1 MTLPTS
7 MTCIEIAEPGGPEV
21 LTPKTRPLPS
31 IGASEVLIKVSA
43 AGINRPDVFQRQ
55 GGYPPPP
62 GASDIPGLEVAGEVV
77 CRGAEVQAPR
87 LGDSVCALLSGGGYA
102 EYAVAEAS
110 LCLPI
115 PGVLSCQEAAA
126 LPETCFTVW
135 HNVFERAGLQPGE
148 VFLVHGGTSGIGTTA
163 IQMARAFGARVF
175 ATAGS
180 AEKCR
185 VCLDLGAEQAF
196 NYHEEDFVAGIK
208 KASGGANV
216 ILDMIGGDYIQ
227 KNIRACAFQGRI
239 VSIAFLR
246 GSKAEVDF
254 NPVMLKQLVLT
265 GSTLRSQPVTNKA
278 RIANALRERV
288 WPLLASGAIKPLIH
302 ATYPLDQASESHR
315 LMESNAHIG
324 KILLLPGAQDN
335 E

>member
-7 MTCIEIAEPGGPEV
+7 MQCIEIAEAGGPEV
-21 LTPKTRPLPS
+21 LTPGTRAVPELE
-31 IGASEVLIKVSA
+31 ANQVLIKVTA

-62 GASDIPGLEVAGEVV
+62 GASDIPGLEVSGEVMA
-77 CRGAEVQAPR
+77 CGAEVKDIQV
-87 LGDSVCALLSGGGYA
+87 GDPVCALLSGGGYA
-102 EYAVAEAS
+102 QYAIAEAS
-110 LCLPI
+110 LCLPV
-115 PGVLSCQEAAA
+115 PGALSCQDAAA

-135 HNVFERAGLQPGE
+135 HNVFERAGLQSGE

-180 AEKCR
+180 AEKCQ

-196 NYHEEDFVAGIK
+196 NYHEQDFVAAIK
-208 KASGGANV
+208 AASGGANV

-278 RIANALRERV
+278 RIAAALREQV
-288 WPLLASGAIKPLIH
+288 WPLLADGAIKPLIH
-302 ATYPLDQASESHR
+302 ATFPLNQASDSHR

-324 KILLLPGAQDN
+324 KILLLP
-335 E
+335 

>member
-1 MTLPTS
+1 MTLPIS
-7 MTCIEIAEPGGPEV
+7 MKCIEITKAGGPEV
-21 LTPKTRPLPS
+21 LTPTTRPLPE
-31 IGASEVLIKVSA
+31 IGASQVLIQVTA

-62 GASDIPGLEVAGEVV
+62 GASDIPGLEVAGKVV
-77 CRGAEVQAPR
+77 CCGSEVKDIQV
-87 LGDSVCALLSGGGYA
+87 GDSVCALLNGGGYA

-115 PGVLSCQEAAA
+115 PSALSCQDGAA

-135 HNVFERAGLQPGE
+135 HNVFERAGLQSGE

-180 AEKCR
+180 AEKCQ
-185 VCLDLGAEQAF
+185 VCVDLGAEQAF

-208 KASGGANV
+208 DVAGGANV

-246 GSKAEVDF
+246 GSKTEVDF

-265 GSTLRSQPVTNKA
+265 GSTLRSQPVANKA
-278 RIANALRERV
+278 RIAAALREQV
-288 WPLLASGAIKPLIH
+288 WPLLTDGSIKPLIH
-302 ATYPLDQASESHR
+302 ATFPLDQASESHR

-324 KILLLPGAQDN
+324 KILLLP
-335 E
+335 

>member
-7 MTCIEIAEPGGPEV
+7 MKCIEITEPGGPEV
-21 LTPKTRPLPS
+21 LTPRMRPLPD
-31 IGASEVLIKVSA
+31 IEAHQVLIKVVA
-43 AGINRPDVFQRQ
+43 TGINRPDIFQRQ

-77 CRGAEVQAPR
+77 RCGAEVPEIGV
-87 LGDSVCALLSGGGYA
+87 GDSVCALLSGGGYA

-115 PGVLSCQEAAA
+115 PSTLSCRDAAA

-135 HNVFERAGLQPGE
+135 HNVFERAALQSGE
-148 VFLVHGGTSGIGTTA
+148 VLLVHGGTSGIGTTA
-163 IQMARAFGARVF
+163 IQIARAFGARVF

-180 AEKCR
+180 DEKCQT
-185 VCLDLGAEQAF
+185 CLDLGAEQAF

-208 KASGGANV
+208 DASGGANV

-265 GSTLRSQPVTNKA
+265 GSTLRSQPVANKA
-278 RIANALRERV
+278 RIATALREHV
-288 WPLLASGAIKPLIH
+288 WPLLASGAVKPLIY
-302 ATYPLDQASESHR
+302 ATYPLDLASESHR

-324 KILLLPGAQDN
+324 KILLLPQANSD

>member
-1 MTLPTS
+1 MTLPAS
-7 MTCIEIAEPGGPEV
+7 MKCIEITKAGGPEV
-21 LTPKTRPLPS
+21 LTPTTRPLPD
-31 IGASEVLIKVSA
+31 IGGNQVLIQVTA

-62 GASDIPGLEVAGEVV
+62 GASDIPGLEVAGKVV
-77 CRGAEVQAPR
+77 CCGSEVKDIQV
-87 LGDSVCALLSGGGYA
+87 GDSVCALLNGGGYA

-115 PGVLSCQEAAA
+115 PSALTCQDGAA

-135 HNVFERAGLQPGE
+135 HNVFERAGLQSGE

-180 AEKCR
+180 TEKCQ
-185 VCLDLGAEQAF
+185 VCVDLGAEQAF
-196 NYHEEDFVAGIK
+196 NYHEEDFVAGVK
-208 KASGGANV
+208 DVAGGANV

-246 GSKAEVDF
+246 GSKTEVDF

-265 GSTLRSQPVTNKA
+265 GSTLRSQPLANKA
-278 RIANALRERV
+278 RIAAALREQV
-288 WPLLASGAIKPLIH
+288 WPLLTDGTIKPLIH
-302 ATYPLDQASESHR
+302 ATFPLDQASESHR

-324 KILLLPGAQDN
+324 KILLLP
-335 E
+335 

>member
-7 MTCIEIAEPGGPEV
+7 MQCIEIAEAGGPEV
-21 LTPKTRPLPS
+21 LTPGTRAVPEPE
-31 IGASEVLIKVSA
+31 ANQVLIKVTA

-62 GASDIPGLEVAGEVV
+62 GASDIPGLEVSGEVMA
-77 CRGAEVQAPR
+77 CGAEVEDIQV
-87 LGDSVCALLSGGGYA
+87 GDPVCALLSGGGYA
-102 EYAVAEAS
+102 QYAIAEAS
-110 LCLPI
+110 LCLPV
-115 PGVLSCQEAAA
+115 PGALSCQDAAA

-135 HNVFERAGLQPGE
+135 HNVFERAGLQSGE

-180 AEKCR
+180 AEKCQ

-196 NYHEEDFVAGIK
+196 NYHEQDFVAGIK
-208 KASGGANV
+208 AASGGANV

-278 RIANALRERV
+278 RIAAALREQV
-288 WPLLASGAIKPLIH
+288 WPLLADGAIKPLIH
-302 ATYPLDQASESHR
+302 ATFPLNEASDSHR

-324 KILLLPGAQDN
+324 KILLLP
-335 E
+335 

>member
-7 MTCIEIAEPGGPEV
+7 MQCIEIAEAGGPEV
-21 LTPKTRPLPS
+21 LTPGTRAVPELE
-31 IGASEVLIKVSA
+31 ANQVLIKVTA

-62 GASDIPGLEVAGEVV
+62 GASDIPGLEVSGEVMA
-77 CRGAEVQAPR
+77 CGAEVEDIQV
-87 LGDSVCALLSGGGYA
+87 GDPVCALLSGGGYA
-102 EYAVAEAS
+102 QYAIAEAS
-110 LCLPI
+110 LCLPV
-115 PGVLSCQEAAA
+115 PGALSCQDAAA

-135 HNVFERAGLQPGE
+135 HNVFERAGLQSGE

-180 AEKCR
+180 AEKCQ

-196 NYHEEDFVAGIK
+196 NYHEQDFVAGIK
-208 KASGGANV
+208 AASGGANV

-278 RIANALRERV
+278 RIAAALREQV
-288 WPLLASGAIKPLIH
+288 WPLLADGAIKPLIH
-302 ATYPLDQASESHR
+302 ATFPLNQASDSHR

-324 KILLLPGAQDN
+324 KILLLP
-335 E
+335 

>member
-7 MTCIEIAEPGGPEV
+7 MQCIEIAEAGGPEV
-21 LTPKTRPLPS
+21 LTPGTRAVPEPE
-31 IGASEVLIKVSA
+31 ANQVLIKVTA

-62 GASDIPGLEVAGEVV
+62 GASDIPGLEVSGEVMA
-77 CRGAEVQAPR
+77 CGAEVEDIQV
-87 LGDSVCALLSGGGYA
+87 GDPVCALLSGGGYA
-102 EYAVAEAS
+102 QYAIAEAS
-110 LCLPI
+110 LCLPV
-115 PGVLSCQEAAA
+115 PGALSCQDAAA

-135 HNVFERAGLQPGE
+135 HNVFERAGLQSGE

-180 AEKCR
+180 AEKCQ

-196 NYHEEDFVAGIK
+196 NYHEQDFVAGIK
-208 KASGGANV
+208 AASGGANV

-278 RIANALRERV
+278 RIAAALREQV
-288 WPLLASGAIKPLIH
+288 WPLLADGAIKPLIH
-302 ATYPLDQASESHR
+302 ATFPLNQASDSHR

-324 KILLLPGAQDN
+324 KILLLP
-335 E
+335 

>member
-7 MTCIEIAEPGGPEV
+7 MQCIEIAEAGGPEV
-21 LTPKTRPLPS
+21 LTPDTRAVPEPE
-31 IGASEVLIKVSA
+31 ANQVLIKVTA

-62 GASDIPGLEVAGEVV
+62 GASDIPGLEVSGEVMA
-77 CRGAEVQAPR
+77 CGAEVEDIQV
-87 LGDSVCALLSGGGYA
+87 GDPVCALLSGGGYA
-102 EYAVAEAS
+102 QYAIAEAS
-110 LCLPI
+110 LCLPV
-115 PGVLSCQEAAA
+115 PGALSCQDAAA

-135 HNVFERAGLQPGE
+135 HNVFERAGLQSGE

-180 AEKCR
+180 AEKCQ

-196 NYHEEDFVAGIK
+196 NYHEQDFVAGIK
-208 KASGGANV
+208 AASGGANV

-278 RIANALRERV
+278 RIAAALREQV
-288 WPLLASGAIKPLIH
+288 WPLLADGAIKPLIH
-302 ATYPLDQASESHR
+302 ATFPLNEASDSHR

-324 KILLLPGAQDN
+324 KILLLP
-335 E
+335 